1 MDNLYAAFDVF
12 PAFKG
17 ASSHIACNVRAMERF
32 SRTVTLACLGYAD
45 MPIYQEEGSIA
56 IRRCLGLHP
65 NYLKRTEIFGR
76 HVAGLLRDGG
86 KSLTNVHFRDIWS
99 GLPIINHPMARHMG
113 KIFEV
118 NGLPSIELPTHYP
131 RLRENGALLGRIRHM
146 EDLCLRGADK
156 IITVSS
162 VTASY
167 LKERGADGT
176 KITLIPNTVYES
188 SKNCNDYESSNSC
201 DGYEGKSE
209 RKPVDGKTCLRPV
222 VGTFGDKPIEVKP
235 VGGKPFEGRPFILYS
250 GTLSPWQGIDVLV
263 KAYYHVVNCVKD
275 VSLLLACSSTKY
287 LKPTLKSLDSMGLRN
302 KVKVIVGVSREKL
315 ATLYEDAAITVA
327 PLTRCDRN
335 ELQGACPV
343 KIIESMSHGTPVV
356 ASALASI
363 KEIIDHGKDGWLV
376 TPDSPRSLANGMI
389 TLLGSGTLVESLGQ
403 AARTKIKTQF
413 GMDLFEAR
421 LKRLYEEI
429 GR

>member
-1 MDNLYAAFDVF
+1 MNNFYAAFDVF

-56 IRRCLGLHP
+56 IRRCLGHHP

-76 HVAGLLRDGG
+76 HVAGLLRAGG
-86 KSLTNVHFRDIWS
+86 NSLTNVHFRDIWS
-99 GLPIINHPMARHMG
+99 GLPIINHPMAKHVG

-131 RLRENGALLGRIRHM
+131 RLRENEALLRHIRHM
-146 EDLCLRGADK
+146 EDLCLKGADK

-167 LKERGADGT
+167 LKERGADET
-176 KITLIPNTVYES
+176 KITLIPNAVYED
-188 SKNCNDYESSNSC
+188 SKKCEDS
-201 DGYEGKSE
+201 EGKIRS
-209 RKPVDGKTCLRPV
+209 
-222 VGTFGDKPIEVKP
+222 KPIASIF
-235 VGGKPFEGRPFILYS
+235 GGKPFILYS
-250 GTLSPWQGIDVLV
+250 GTLSPWQGVDVLI
-263 KAYYHVVNCVKD
+263 KAYYHVAHSVKD
-275 VSLLLACSSTKY
+275 VNLLLACSSTKY
-287 LKPTLKSLDSMGLRN
+287 LKPTLKPLDAMGLRD
-302 KVKVIVGVSREKL
+302 KVKVIVGVSRERL
-315 ATLYEDAAITVA
+315 ATLYEEAAITVA

-356 ASALASI
+356 ASGLASI
-363 KEIIDHGKDGWLV
+363 REIIDHGKDGWLV

-389 TLLGSGTLVESLGQ
+389 RLLNSGELVESLGQ
-403 AARTKIKTQF
+403 AARIKIKTRF
-413 GMDLFEAR
+413 GMDLFESR